1 MTKGTEAGRADTIG
15 YMEAAQQRLGL
26 ASSHADDGAASP
38 ASRRVTATSRVDAIG
53 SDAELWRRVQ
63 SGDTEAFG
71 VVFDRHAQSIYNY
84 CFRRLGNW
92 GAAED
97 ITSIVFLEAL
107 RKREAGVR
115 SELLRPWLF
124 GIATN
129 VLRNARRAQRRHAAA
144 LARLPRD
151 IPTETSVDEIIER
164 VDSERAIRP
173 ILAEFGRLRRDERD
187 ALALCV
193 LARLSYEEAAAA
205 LNVPVGTIRSRV
217 SRAKERLRRRAERS
231 SRRFDDAEK
240 EVSDD

>member
-1 MTKGTEAGRADTIG
+1 
-15 YMEAAQQRLGL
+15 MEAVQQRLGL
-26 ASSHADDGAASP
+26 VSSHPDDGLTSP
-38 ASRRVTATSRVDAIG
+38 APQPVITTSRVDATV
-53 SDAELWRRVQ
+53 SDADLWRRVQ
-63 SGDTEAFG
+63 SGDSEAFG
-71 VVFDRHAQSIYNY
+71 VVFDRYARSIYNY
-84 CFRRLGNW
+84 CFRQLGDW

-107 RKREAGVR
+107 RKREASVH

-151 IPTETSVDEIIER
+151 LPTETSVDEIIER
-164 VDSERAIRP
+164 VESERAVRP
-173 ILAEFGRLRRDERD
+173 IVAELGRLRQDERD

-193 LARLSYEEAAAA
+193 LARFSYEEAAAA

-231 SRRFDDAEK
+231 SRSLHDAEK
-240 EVSDD
+240 EV